1 MRYVDGPTV
10 AVTRRIAASPDDVW
24 PLVSDINL
32 PARFSSEFTGA
43 EWVGAASGAEPAVW
57 LGACF
62 EGHNHHDAIGS
73 WTTTST
79 VVECEPGRTFA
90 WAVGD
95 VDNPSATWRFDLEPD
110 GDGTQVTFA
119 ARIGPGPSGLT
130 PAIEAMPAKEERI
143 IERRLQEFRRN
154 MEATLDGVGALVGGT

>member
-1 MRYVDGPTV
+1 VRYADGPTV
-10 AVTRRIAASPDDVW
+10 EVTRRIAAPADDVW
-24 PLVSDINL
+24 LLVSDINL
-32 PARFSSEFTGA
+32 PARFSSEFAGA
-43 EWVGAASGAEPAVW
+43 EWIGDTKGVA

-62 EGHNHHDAIGS
+62 EGHNQHAAIGS

-79 VVECEPGRTFA
+79 IVECEPGRTFA

-110 GDGTQVTFA
+110 GDGTHVTFA

-130 PAIEAMPAKEERI
+130 PAIVAMPDKEERI
-143 IERRLQEFRRN
+143 IERRLEEFRRN
-154 MEATLDGVGALVGGT
+154 MEATLDGISAIVGGD

>member
-1 MRYVDGPTV
+1 VRYADGPTV
-10 AVTRRIAASPDDVW
+10 EITRRIAAPTDAVW
-24 PLVSDINL
+24 ELVSDIRL

-43 EWVGAASGAEPAVW
+43 EWIGGAQGAA

-62 EGHNHHDAIGS
+62 EGHNYHDAIGA

-79 VVECEPGRTFA
+79 VVGCEPGRTFA

-95 VDNPSATWRFDLEPD
+95 VADPSATWRFDLEPD
-110 GDGTQVTFA
+110 GDGTLVTFA

-130 PAIEAMPAKEERI
+130 PAIEEMPDKEERI
-143 IERRLQEFRRN
+143 IERRLAEFRRN
-154 MEATLDGVGALVGGT
+154 METTLDGIATLVGGD

>member
-10 AVTRRIAASPDDVW
+10 DVTRRIAAPSDDVW
-24 PLVSDINL
+24 LLVSDINL

-43 EWVGAASGAEPAVW
+43 EWVGDANGVA

-62 EGHNHHDAIGS
+62 EGHNQHDAIGS

-79 VVECEPGRTFA
+79 IVECEQGRSFA

-110 GDGTQVTFA
+110 GDGTLVTFA
-119 ARIGPGPSGLT
+119 ARIGPGTSGLT
-130 PAIEAMPAKEERI
+130 PAIEAMPDKEERI
-143 IERRLQEFRRN
+143 IERRLAEFRRN
-154 MEATLDGVGALVGGT
+154 MEATLDGIAALVGGD

>member
-1 MRYVDGPTV
+1 VRYADGPTV
-10 AVTRRIAASPDDVW
+10 EVTRLIAAPADGVW
-24 PLVSDINL
+24 LLVSDINL

-43 EWVGAASGAEPAVW
+43 EWVGGANGVA

-79 VVECEPGRTFA
+79 IVECEPGRTFA
-90 WAVGD
+90 WAVGG

-119 ARIGPGPSGLT
+119 ARIGPGTSGLT
-130 PAIEAMPAKEERI
+130 PAIEAMPDKEERI
-143 IERRLQEFRRN
+143 IERRLAEFRRN
-154 MEATLDGVGALVGGT
+154 MEATLDGIAALAAGG

>member
-1 MRYVDGPTV
+1 VRYADGPTV
-10 AVTRRIAASPDDVW
+10 EVTRRIAASPEAVW
-24 PLVSDINL
+24 ELVTDINL

-43 EWVGAASGAEPAVW
+43 EWVGGAHGAV

-62 EGHNHHDAIGS
+62 EGHNHHDAIGT

-95 VDNPSATWRFDLEPD
+95 AGKPSATWRFDLAPD
-110 GDGTQVTFA
+110 GDGTQVTFV
-119 ARIGPGPSGLT
+119 ARIGPGTSGLT
-130 PAIEAMPAKEERI
+130 PAIEAMPDKEERI
-143 IERRLQEFRRN
+143 IERRLAEFRRN
-154 MEATLDGVGALVGGT
+154 MEATLGGIAAMVGEG

>member
-1 MRYVDGPTV
+1 MRYADGPTV
-10 AVTRRIAASPDDVW
+10 EVNRLIAAPPDAVW
-24 PLVSDINL
+24 LLVSDINL

-43 EWVGAASGAEPAVW
+43 EWVGGAQGVA

-62 EGHNHHDAIGS
+62 EGHNHHDAVGT

-79 VVECEPGRTFA
+79 VVGCEPGRTFA

-95 VDNPSATWRFDLEPD
+95 VENPAATWRFDLEPD

-119 ARIGPGPSGLT
+119 ARIGPGTSGLT
-130 PAIEAMPAKEERI
+130 PAIEAMPDKEERI
-143 IERRLQEFRRN
+143 IERRLAEHRRN
-154 MEATLDGVGALVGGT
+154 MEATLDGIAALVGDD

>member
-1 MRYVDGPTV
+1 MRYADGPTV
-10 AVTRRIAASPDDVW
+10 EVTRHIAASTDAVW
-24 PLVSDINL
+24 ELVSDINV

-43 EWVGAASGAEPAVW
+43 EWIGGAQGVA

-79 VVECEPGRTFA
+79 IVECEPGRTFA

-95 VDNPSATWRFDLEPD
+95 VDNPSAMWRFDLEPD
-110 GDGTQVTFA
+110 GDATQVTFFV
-119 ARIGPGPSGLT
+119 RIGPGASGLT
-130 PAIEAMPAKEERI
+130 PAIVAMPDKEERI
-143 IERRLQEFRRN
+143 IERRLEEFRRN
-154 MEATLDGVGALVGGT
+154 MEATLDGIGAMVGGD

>member
-1 MRYVDGPTV
+1 VKYADGPSI
-10 AVTRRIAASPDDVW
+10 AVNRRVEAPPEMVW

-32 PARFSSEFTGA
+32 PARFSSEFAGA
-43 EWVGAASGAEPAVW
+43 EWIGGAQGAA

-62 EGHNHHDAIGS
+62 EGHNRHDAIGT

-95 VDNPSATWRFDLEPD
+95 VDNPSAMWRFDLEPD
-110 GDGTQVTFA
+110 GDGTLVTFA

-130 PAIEAMPAKEERI
+130 PAIEAMPDKEERI
-143 IERRLQEFRRN
+143 IARRLAEFGRN
-154 MEATLDGVGALVGGT
+154 MEATLDGIAATVSGG

>member
-1 MRYVDGPTV
+1 MRYADAPTV
-10 AVTRRIAASPDDVW
+10 EVTRHIAAPAGDVW
-24 PLVSDINL
+24 LLVSDINL

-43 EWVGAASGAEPAVW
+43 EWVGGAHGAA

-62 EGHNHHDAIGS
+62 EGHNHHDAIGT

-79 VVECEPGRTFA
+79 VVDCEPGSTFA

-95 VDNPSATWRFDLEPD
+95 AEDPSAMWRFDLEPD

-130 PAIEAMPAKEERI
+130 PAIEAMPDKEERI
-143 IERRLQEFRRN
+143 IERRLGEFRRN
-154 MEATLDGVGALVGGT
+154 MEATLDGIAALVGEG

>member
-1 MRYVDGPTV
+1 MVE
-10 AVTRRIAASPDDVW
+10 VTRCIAAPADDVW
-24 PLVSDINL
+24 LLVSDINL

-43 EWVGAASGAEPAVW
+43 EWIGGVQSVA

-62 EGHNHHDAIGS
+62 EGHNQHDAIGS

-79 VVECEPGRTFA
+79 IVDCEPGRTFA

-110 GDGTQVTFA
+110 GDNTRVTFA
-119 ARIGPGPSGLT
+119 AQIGPGPSGLT
-130 PAIEAMPAKEERI
+130 PAIEAMPDKEERI
-143 IERRLQEFRRN
+143 IERRLAEFRRN
-154 MEATLDGVGALVGGT
+154 MEATLDGIAVIVGDV